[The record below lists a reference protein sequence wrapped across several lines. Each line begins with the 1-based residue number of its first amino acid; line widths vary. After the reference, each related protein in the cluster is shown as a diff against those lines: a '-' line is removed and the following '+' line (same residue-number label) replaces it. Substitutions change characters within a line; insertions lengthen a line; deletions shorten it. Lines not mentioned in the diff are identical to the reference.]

1 MDTLRQRLTKSLL
14 SLLCFIAGPAAIA
27 ADWRTVETP
36 HYRLITQASD
46 REATQ
51 WMRDF
56 DQFILST
63 TALMKID
70 LKALPPLTVVIFD
83 RDRDY
88 TPYKVLRPNGQVA
101 SVAGQFIRMPTW
113 SVIGMPLVGEKDLT
127 RTTIFHEAT
136 HWLASVDQSRQPAWF
151 SEGIAEL
158 FSTFE
163 RRGDSVSWAKP
174 IPEHLGLL
182 QQGTI
187 PLREF
192 LVQPSAIFD
201 RDGHTEKFYA
211 QAWAFTHFMM
221 LADDSRRRP
230 LMIRFLQNFQTLS
243 GDAAVDATF
252 GDSLPQIERD
262 FRLYLTQRSFGY
274 VTQPVQVAPPPA
286 ALHAASAADVE
297 TALGRLALGAGRF
310 ELAKKHAGKVSELD
324 VRAPEGHEIL
334 AYVATDLDQ
343 PELAMAQAEEALAR
357 GSKDSDMYLLMGDS
371 YVDGSNA
378 GKPNAAL
385 VRVNLYENAINLN
398 PRRRISYEKLADAL
412 LKLEKPR
419 EEDLRFLN
427 TGMRAFP
434 GEDWLRVAAAAV
446 EHQLGR
452 PTPAAASLE
461 QALLPHSTLD
471 DSQRGYAIT
480 LRRGWLLDRMNTEL
494 QAATTGRDPDAVL
507 AVVHKY
513 RVQVS
518 DVPEAVAFL
527 DDMEARMR
535 QMKSRQPQGQVRPAN

>member
-1 MDTLRQRLTKSLL
+1 MNILKQRLLQALL
-14 SLLCFIAGPAAIA
+14 SLIAFLAGPVLAAN
-27 ADWRTVETP
+27 DWRMVETP
-36 HYRLITQASD
+36 HYRLLTQASD

-63 TALMKID
+63 TALMNID
-70 LKALPPLTVVIFD
+70 RRALPQLTVVLFD

-113 SVIGMPLVGEKDLT
+113 SVIGMPLGAGKDLT
-127 RTTIFHEAT
+127 RATIFHEAT

-151 SEGIAEL
+151 SEGIAEM

-174 IPEHLGLL
+174 IAEHLGML

-192 LVQPSAIFD
+192 LAEPSAIFD
-201 RDGHTEKFYA
+201 RDGRTEKFYA

-230 LMIRFLQNFQTLS
+230 LMIRFLQNFQELP
-243 GDAAVDATF
+243 GDVAVDATF
-252 GDSLPQIERD
+252 GDSLPQIERE
-262 FRLYLTQRSFGY
+262 FRVYITQHSFGY
-274 VTQPVQVAPPPA
+274 VTQPVQVAPPPP
-286 ALHAASAADVE
+286 ALQPATATAVA

-310 ELAKKHAGKVSELD
+310 ELAAKHAGRISQLD

-334 AYVATDLDQ
+334 AYLALDQ
-343 PELAMAQAEEALAR
+343 EQPEQATAQAEEALLR

-371 YVDGSNA
+371 YLDGSNA
-378 GKPNAAL
+378 GKPNAGLAA
-385 VRVNLYENAINLN
+385 VNLYENAINLS
-398 PRRRISYEKLADAL
+398 PRRRISYGKLADAL

-427 TGMRAFP
+427 TGLRAFP

-452 PTPAAASLE
+452 PAPATASLD
-461 QALLPHSTLD
+461 QALLPQSTLD
-471 DSQRGYAIT
+471 DSRRGYAVT

-494 QAATTGRDPDAVL
+494 QAATTASDPDAVL

-513 RVQVS
+513 RAQVI

-535 QMKSRQPQGQVRPAN
+535 RMKSRQPQGQSRPAK